1 MRRIQLVPRHR
12 PTESSGHLP
21 PNCTYT
27 RARSPGCVH
36 ERGRARRGPYA
47 HRENRPRSSPPV
59 LPPSIRVSTLCPPWY
74 RPSAPAVSTPWR
86 VERVVSR
93 KPRWRRGGGGGRE
106 GSEELRESAFYVGR
120 LDARGKGLCEERG
133 FEIWPVILRGVARCG
148 ASYRVT
154 AIQATKSKYS

>member
-1 MRRIQLVPRHR
+1 MVSAICP
-12 PTESSGHLP
+12 
-21 PNCTYT
+21 CCIYT
-27 RARSPGCVH
+27 V
-36 ERGRARRGPYA
+36 ARR
-47 HRENRPRSSPPV
+47 
-59 LPPSIRVSTLCPPWY
+59 T
-74 RPSAPAVSTPWR
+74 
-86 VERVVSR
+86 
-93 KPRWRRGGGGGRE
+93 RRFAQASLEKRGGGGRE